1 MSRAAAAVAVVFGL
15 GGAAING
22 LAVLLGTY
30 AEAAALGL
38 VGVSLLVTSQMLSGR
53 SPAVRPAAP
62 RPEPALPETVLSK
75 AS

>member
-1 MSRAAAAVAVVFGL
+1 MSRAAMAVALVFGL

-22 LAVLLGTY
+22 LAVLLGAY

-38 VGVSLLVTSQMLSGR
+38 VGVALLLTSQMLSSR
-53 SPAVRPAAP
+53 ATAVPAATP
-62 RPEPALPETVLSK
+62 RAEPALSETILSK